1 MLKIDAKALPE
12 RDQDAGIIQVSE
24 TIIVISISHN
34 KKRSRAILERFVIL

>member
-12 RDQDAGIIQVSE
+12 REQGANIIQESE

-34 KKRSRAILERFVIL
+34 KKRSRIALERFVIL